1 MGRPRKSD
9 KHLPPCVYEKHGA
22 FYHVKEGR
30 WTRLGSDLSQALA
43 EYARRFDNPK
53 GGIPDLVERVL
64 AHIAPNLAKNTNAQY
79 KIAGA
84 RIKEAL
90 GEFAPHQVLPRHV
103 AAVKADMSSTPNMAN
118 RVLSLLRIVFA
129 HAVEWQIVDSNPCI
143 GILRHK
149 EGKRGRYLTDTEFSA
164 IYAEAP
170 ERLQVIMDILYL
182 TAQRV
187 GDVLRIRQ
195 SDIGEEGISFK
206 QEKTDVKLTVR
217 WTPEMRAAVARANS
231 FGGNV
236 VSMNL
241 FRTRARGGKPPSY
254 GVTKDQWNE
263 AVAAAGISDA
273 HIHDVRAK
281 SLTDARRQGKDAQA
295 LAGHSNEA
303 MTERYIRLR
312 EGPVV
317 EGPTFASK
325 AKKTA

>member
-53 GGIPDLVERVL
+53 GGMPELVERVL
-64 AHIAPNLAKNTNAQY
+64 AHIAPNLAKNTNSQY

-263 AVAAAGISDA
+263 AVVAAGISDA

-281 SLTDARRQGKDAQA
+281 SLTDAKRQGKDAQA

-312 EGPVV
+312 EGPIV